1 MRGLQAE
8 TIKKRVITLAIM
20 IELRNNYWAVEV
32 PKNAKYHRIDG
43 VPNGAFYE
51 LIFYKDSGDIDF
63 PDEIQEVKIIDL
75 PPGTWLIVCTSKT
88 FEAWHA
94 LEVLEWFELAAKC
107 GFRDYSQPDDLRY
120 PFEDHQQSLN
130 SLLTSKG
137 CDLNKIY
144 LILKKK

>member
-1 MRGLQAE
+1 LKSENYRTDYVINMGYL
-8 TIKKRVITLAIM
+8 TYPKVGKKRWLSLPGAP
-20 IELRNNYWAVEV
+20 ELRLPGLDYNERS
-32 PKNAKYHRIDG
+32 KG
-43 VPNGAFYE
+43 V
-51 LIFYKDSGDIDF
+51 IK
-63 PDEIQEVKIIDL
+63 L
-75 PPGTWLIVCTSKT
+75 PPGTWQIVCTSKT
-88 FEAWHA
+88 FEARHA

-120 PFEDHQQSLN
+120 PFEDHRQSLN